1 MHLNDL
7 PKERLPTAPRTS
19 KEPALHSIF
28 FFSSLRMMPNKYFK
42 TQSDYL
48 LV

>member
-7 PKERLPTAPRTS
+7 PKERVPIKNFGRAGIAFIPLMIMIA
-19 KEPALHSIF
+19 F
-28 FFSSLRMMPNKYFK
+28 QMMPNKYFK
-42 TQSDYL
+42 MQSDYL